1 MSRQAAYGRAGA
13 GTRSL
18 ADVPP
23 AEDAVAAKVEVEVV
37 GVGAGAVAEEEA
49 NRTRF

>member
-1 MSRQAAYGRAGA
+1 M
-13 GTRSL
+13 RSL

-23 AEDAVAAKVEVEVV
+23 PENEVAAKVEVEVV
-37 GVGAGAVAEEEA
+37 GGGAGAVAEEGA